1 MVPKGTIRPKG
12 HGEEPFERARGTGK
26 PVGRRRAK
34 KKPES
39 RQRKAAT
46 RRLESQ
52 SRKAANES
60 KLLDSGVPELLA
72 AGCRISY

>member
-1 MVPKGTIRPKG
+1 MLYGRG
-12 HGEEPFERARGTGK
+12 HGGEPSKRARGDWKASGPPK
-26 PVGRRRAK
+26 GEEEAGEPAA
-34 KKPES
+34 ES
-39 RQRKAAT
+39 RYK
-46 RRLESQ
+46 RLESQ